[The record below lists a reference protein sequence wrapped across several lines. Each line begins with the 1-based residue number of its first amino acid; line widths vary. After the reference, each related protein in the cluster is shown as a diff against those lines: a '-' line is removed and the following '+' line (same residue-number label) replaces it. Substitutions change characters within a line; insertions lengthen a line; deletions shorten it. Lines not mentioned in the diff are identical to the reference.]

1 MNRNVTPSLTA
12 CLALLWLTQGA
23 PLSGADGGSEVLVR
37 FLVSTTIVSE
47 VNANDAR
54 ATLRIWAGVIEKQSG
69 LKIDQTRGLLASPV
83 EVLQAVRNGLVD
95 GFAATVPEYVQMA
108 AYCDPDLFV
117 LDNKHANG
125 GEEYLIL
132 AHAATGIR
140 SAPDLRGR
148 SLIVHD
154 ASVTCLADA
163 WLRVLLAQ
171 VAGGGRKEFFGT
183 VARDAS
189 ISRGVVLPVFF
200 RKADACLVARSAFD
214 TMCELNPQLAR
225 ELRIVAKSPK
235 VVPVLTGFHRNCPAE
250 SKKKLSSALVTLQ
263 HSIIGGQVLTL
274 FQSRGI
280 VAGDSSA
287 LRGTLEMLSTAER
300 IKAGVAD
307 AKR

>member
-1 MNRNVTPSLTA
+1 M
-12 CLALLWLTQGA
+12 
-23 PLSGADGGSEVLVR
+23 
-37 FLVSTTIVSE
+37 
-47 VNANDAR
+47 
-54 ATLRIWAGVIEKQSG
+54 
-69 LKIDQTRGLLASPV
+69 
-83 EVLQAVRNGLVD
+83 QAVRNGLVD
-95 GFAATVPEYVQMA
+95 GVAVTMPEYVQVA
-108 AYCDPDLFV
+108 AYCEPDFFV
-117 LDNKHANG
+117 LDNKHAHG

-132 AHAATGIR
+132 AHAASGIR

-183 VARDAS
+183 AARDAN

-225 ELRIVAKSPK
+225 ELRVVATSPK
-235 VVPVLTGFHRNCPAE
+235 VVPVLTGFHKNALPDVKTRLA
-250 SKKKLSSALVTLQ
+250 SALVTLQ
-263 HSIIGGQVLTL
+263 HSVIGGQVLTL

-287 LRGTLEMLSTAER
+287 LRGTLEMLAAAER
-300 IKAGVAD
+300 IKTG
-307 AKR
+307 AKW